1 MNPAFQETLAR
12 VRERLLAER
21 GAHGHWEGELSSSAL
36 STATAVLA
44 LALVDRAQHVALL
57 RRGLDW
63 LRTHANPDGG
73 WGDTIHS
80 KSNISTTAL
89 VWAALGV
96 MNETCPHAEQ
106 WLAEACRGQKSE
118 VRDQRSDVSGQQ
130 NEDGAQQ
137 QEENEHR
144 TPNIEHPTRLRPEA
158 TPGQASKSKAA
169 INPPPST
176 ISAASTINHAPSSLP
191 NLASGFPDPTATIH
205 HSPSTIAPEALVA
218 AIAARYGKDRTF
230 SVPILTACALAGKI
244 SWDEVLPL
252 PFELA
257 VLPHQLFRWL
267 RLPVVSYALPALI
280 AIGQVRHHHLPPRN
294 AFVRALR
301 NGARAK
307 SLRVLEKI
315 QPTNGGFLEAA
326 PLTSFV
332 VMSLAGMGLGAHP
345 VAAKGVQFLVASARA
360 DGSWPI
366 DTNLAT
372 WLTTLAVNALGPEFT
387 TEVTEEQRGH
397 GGEKPLCPPAASA
410 TSVVKSWLIAQQYR
424 VEHPFTHAAP
434 GGWSWTDLPGGVPD
448 ADDTA
453 GALLALK
460 ILATDEHGLNTEKK
474 ESVSVPCAS
483 VATSGIQWLLDLQ
496 NRDGGIPTFCRGWG
510 ALPFDRSAPDLTAHA
525 LRAFAVWREELPPA
539 LVERV
544 GDATQRAL
552 HFLARTQR
560 VDGAWIPLWFGNQ
573 HAPREENLT
582 YGTAQ
587 VLRGL
592 RAVNDPLAE
601 QLANTAAAWLMAAQ
615 NPDGS
620 WGGAMNIAEI
630 AANLEASSAQA
641 PEPASNLALPEDA
654 AAANTEHR
662 TSNIEHRSEAV
673 SLNTGSSISA
683 TRPPTLD
690 TLPSSPDTRHP
701 SLAPRHFPSAP
712 RHSSPATTSSS
723 LEETA
728 LAVAALAGRAEARKA
743 VGRGVDRLIAAT
755 DCGRVTPAA
764 PIGLYFAKL
773 WYFERLYPL
782 IFLASAL
789 ERVAHF
795 QALEK

>member
-1 MNPAFQETLAR
+1 MNPAFQKTLAR

-21 GAHGHWEGELSSSAL
+21 GAHGYWEGELSSSAL

-44 LALVDRAQHVALL
+44 LALADRAQHAPLL

-89 VWAALGV
+89 AWAAFGLL
-96 MNETCPHAEQ
+96 NETNPVAEE
-106 WLAEACRGQKSE
+106 WLKKA
-118 VRDQRSDVSGQQ
+118 VSGQ
-130 NEDGAQQ
+130 
-137 QEENEHR
+137 
-144 TPNIEHPTRLRPEA
+144 T
-158 TPGQASKSKAA
+158 AA
-169 INPPPST
+169 FSLQPSVL
-176 ISAASTINHAPSSLP
+176 SLEPSSL
-191 NLASGFPDPTATIH
+191 ATAI
-205 HSPSTIAPEALVA
+205 I
-218 AIAARYGKDRTF
+218 ARYGKDRTF

-244 SWDEVLPL
+244 SWDAVLPL

-294 AFVRALR
+294 PLVRAVR

-345 VAAKGVQFLVASARA
+345 VAAKGVQFLVASAHA

-372 WLTTLAVNALGPEFT
+372 WLTTLAVNALGSEFKNLA
-387 TEVTEEQRGH
+387 TENTEEHRG
-397 GGEKPLCPPAASA
+397 AASGGFGEA
-410 TSVVKSWLIAQQYR
+410 ALPENPAGRARSPNAPKSSPQFAAMKDWLLEQQCR

-434 GGWSWTDLPGGVPD
+434 GGWSWTNLLGGVPD

-453 GALLALK
+453 GALLAIRNLVEADGSRK
-460 ILATDEHGLNTEKK
+460 DAKAQSETLGDLASLRENVL
-474 ESVSVPCAS
+474 
-483 VATSGIQWLLDLQ
+483 SGIGWLLDLQ
-496 NRDGGIPTFCRGWG
+496 NSDGGIPTFCRGWG

-525 LRAFAVWREELPPA
+525 LRAFAAWRDELP
-539 LVERV
+539 LSLQSRV
-544 GDATQRAL
+544 QRATQRAL
-552 HFLARTQR
+552 GFLAKAQR
-560 VDGAWIPLWFGNQ
+560 DDGAWSPLWFGNQ
-573 HAPREENLT
+573 YAPGEENLT

-587 VLRGL
+587 VLLGL
-592 RAVNDPLAE
+592 QEVNDPQVATLA
-601 QLANTAAAWLMAAQ
+601 ARGAAWLLAAQ

-620 WGGAMNIAEI
+620 WGGAAK
-630 AANLEASSAQA
+630 S
-641 PEPASNLALPEDA
+641 EP
-654 AAANTEHR
+654 
-662 TSNIEHRSEAV
+662 
-673 SLNTGSSISA
+673 SI
-683 TRPPTLD
+683 
-690 TLPSSPDTRHP
+690 
-701 SLAPRHFPSAP
+701 
-712 RHSSPATTSSS
+712 
-723 LEETA
+723 EETA
-728 LAVAALAGRAEARKA
+728 LAVSALAGRTEAHVA
-743 VGRGVDRLIAAT
+743 VERGVDWLIT
-755 DCGRVTPAA
+755 KTEGGRVTPAA

-782 IFLASAL
+782 IFLAGAL
-789 ERVAHF
+789 ERVARF